1 MKLEVVYMKRLI
13 GWWILL
19 LLLPEV
25 VMAVQAD
32 ALSRLQSEAARRK
45 DLQGYVGVC
54 SYLSEN
60 GVYPE
65 LLSAYADSIRQLAV
79 RDKSASAFVEYYA
92 YRGEA
97 CFVGGNFTEGYQWK
111 RKALAL
117 AETLGKTQN
126 IVTISG
132 DLGYYYNVDTR
143 YDSARYYLKKGM
155 EAAAE
160 QPELSG
166 YYRTMLTNYAS
177 SYLFEGKAD
186 SALHYTLLAKER
198 SLADRDTALLIENL
212 NQLGTLYRRKKKL
225 SRSIEHFKQALQLC
239 ELKHNYRAAAYIYGN
254 IATVYCE
261 WNAFEEA
268 VSFSEKAVEYALK
281 WGNPQMACIFYTNL
295 GAVLC
300 NVEGKEAE
308 AIQNLQ
314 KAVEVS
320 IEVGNNRRLCEAYSY
335 LVGAFSKIGQMDA
348 AETYVSR
355 LDSLT
360 NVLQT
365 DAEFFRY
372 YQAKASLLQAN
383 GRYGEAAGYYRRIVE
398 MMQHGFRNSKDYET
412 YLHFAECLH
421 VLQDNAAAYRN
432 LHEAYA
438 LRDSSFRAE
447 YNERLS
453 DFSVRYKTQEKE
465 LEIARLQQK
474 ELERKGE
481 LLHNRIVL
489 GASSAVFLIVLLLF
503 LYARQRQKVRI
514 ARLAQAAGEKERQF
528 LALQKDTEQRLTRKY
543 IEGLESERER
553 MATELHDDVCNSLLA
568 LAMNVRSSL
577 ESGTPHEKGMD
588 EQLARLDEIRERLRN
603 ISHELMPPVFQ
614 YATIDEML
622 ADYVAHLPLPEGL
635 RAEYRSTEG
644 GDWKL
649 IPQQIG
655 FEFYRIVQEVVSNTL
670 KYASASLLQVELTWK
685 DAVLSVSVCDNGKGF
700 DPHKKRKGIGLE
712 TVRQRVQTIGAVMS
726 LDAAPGKGMCLKVMV
741 NYPLC
746 ADKVG
751 LSDGD
756 SRDK

>member
-1 MKLEVVYMKRLI
+1 MKRMI

-19 LLLPEV
+19 LFLPV
-25 VMAVQAD
+25 SVMSAQED
-32 ALSRLQSEAARRK
+32 ALSRLREKAANQQN
-45 DLQGYVGVC
+45 LQGYVDVC

-60 GVYPE
+60 GVHPE
-65 LLSAYADSIRQLAV
+65 LLSSYADSIRQLAV
-79 RDKSASAFVEYYA
+79 RDKSAAAFMEYYS

-97 CFVGGNFTEGYQWK
+97 CFIGGNFAEGYQWK

-117 AETLGKTQN
+117 AEALGKTQN
-126 IVTISG
+126 IVAISG
-132 DLGYYYNVDTR
+132 DLGYYFNVDTR
-143 YDSARYYLKKGM
+143 YDSARCYLKKGM
-155 EAAAE
+155 EVAE
-160 QPELSG
+160 KQPGLSA

-225 SRSIEHFKQALQLC
+225 SKSIEHFKQALQLC
-239 ELKHNYRAAAYIYGN
+239 ELKQNYRAAAYIYGN

-261 WNAFEEA
+261 WNSFEEA

-295 GAVLC
+295 GAILC

-308 AIQNLQ
+308 AIRTLQ
-314 KAVEVS
+314 KAVGVS
-320 IEVGNNRRLCEAYSY
+320 LEVGNKRRLCEAYSY
-335 LVGAFSKIGQMDA
+335 LAGVCSRMGQTDA
-348 AETYVSR
+348 AITYVSR

-360 NVLQT
+360 SELQT

-383 GRYGEAAGYYRRIVE
+383 GHYGEAAGYYRRIVE
-398 MMQHGFRNSKDYET
+398 LMQNGFRNSKDYEA
-412 YLHFAECLH
+412 YLHLAECLH
-421 VLQDNAAAYRN
+421 ALQDNADAYLN
-432 LHEAYA
+432 LHKAYA

-447 YNERLS
+447 YSERLS
-453 DFSVRYKTQEKE
+453 DFSVSYKTQEKE

-474 ELERKGE
+474 ELQRKGE
-481 LLHNRIVL
+481 LLRNRIVL
-489 GASSAVFLIVLLLF
+489 GASSAVFLIVFLLF
-503 LYARQRQKVRI
+503 LYARQRQKVRM

-568 LAMNVRSSL
+568 LEMNVRSLL
-577 ESGTPHEKGMD
+577 ESGGQPCGGME
-588 EQLARLDEIRERLRN
+588 EQMLRLDKIRERLRN

-622 ADYVAHLPLPEGL
+622 ADYISHLPLPEGL
-635 RAEYRSTEG
+635 QAEYRSTEG
-644 GDWKL
+644 VDWKL
-649 IPQQIG
+649 IPQHIG
-655 FEFYRIVQEVVSNTL
+655 FEFYRIVQEAVSNTL
-670 KYASASLLQVELTWK
+670 KYAAASLLQVELAWV
-685 DAVLSVSVCDNGKGF
+685 DAVLSVCVCDNGKGF
-700 DPHKKRKGIGLE
+700 DIHRKKKGIGLE
-712 TVRQRVQTIGAVMS
+712 TISQRVQTIGGDMR
-726 LDAAPGKGMCLKVMV
+726 LDAAPGKGVCLKVTV
-741 NYPLC
+741 KDNWSH
-746 ADKVG
+746 G
-751 LSDGD
+751 Q
-756 SRDK
+756 